1 MHFDCPIFKRMK
13 LIFFLLLQTEGLCRN
28 EGICVPS
35 CDEAPFY
42 RCDCTDEWEG
52 QNCTIKVNI
61 MNDFSFSI
69 FRDDIN
75 FLQFDT
81 QIFHLIFNFATTI
94 CKGRI
99 SLKY

>member
-1 MHFDCPIFKRMK
+1 MHFDCPILKRMK

-61 MNDFSFSI
+61 MNDFHFQ
-69 FRDDIN
+69 FRDDTN

-99 SLKY
+99 SPKY